1 MPSGWSHATLSV
13 IADCFCGCERAA
25 AAIDE
30 AERAVVEAILARSDA
45 SAAAAAATSA
55 RTA

>member
-1 MPSGWSHATLSV
+1 MQLVPVGAEGYAV
-13 IADCFCGCERAA
+13 YAAERAA

-45 SAAAAAATSA
+45 NAAAAAAKK
-55 RTA
+55 